1 MCCKR
6 LCHVVHVIVPRS
18 ERSVALLLCSP
29 KDSPVH
35 NPTIPHLFF
44 NPTAILPVSLSNT
57 LHYVSP
63 MPPKRPPPLPRNL
76 FVADGPLGP
85 GSAPLPPSPMSVH
98 PSFIIDAHS
107 FVDHTKPVT
116 SPDLI
121 FAGLSPGSPRP
132 PVKSAVQVKLDVSAE
147 PAQAVLGV
155 KPFSI
160 HPTIL
165 NLILSMPPSITNI
178 AKGSVD
184 IIVPCT
190 LPLVESEWDL
200 VDEAVMALDESYAS
214 TSGAGG
220 AAQEKLVICRDYVV
234 PAVLIVGLW
243 LGYIFSN
250 NSANAALFSRPPSP
264 SPHLAPDP
272 LLHSDAYNLHLA
284 RLAQL
289 SLHANVYLKALPP
302 VVDLTQG
309 NKWWEDRS
317 ELEQVL
323 RMYVAPA
330 IETFGTH
337 RIIFGSFP
345 ALPLA
350 ELVRARQEDMPL
362 DQPISNEE
370 WYAVLRK
377 VVSELGEDAEA
388 MTEIMGGNGAKVY
401 ELH

>member
-1 MCCKR
+1 
-6 LCHVVHVIVPRS
+6 
-18 ERSVALLLCSP
+18 
-29 KDSPVH
+29 
-35 NPTIPHLFF
+35 
-44 NPTAILPVSLSNT
+44 
-57 LHYVSP
+57 
-63 MPPKRPPPLPRNL
+63 MPPKRPPPLPRSL
-76 FVADGPLGP
+76 FIADGPLGP
-85 GSAPLPPSPMSVH
+85 GSAPLPPSPTSVH

-121 FAGLSPGSPRP
+121 FAGLPSGCPRP

-160 HPTIL
+160 HPTVL

-190 LPLVESEWDL
+190 LPLAESEWDL
-200 VDEAVMALDESYAS
+200 VDEAVMALDE
-214 TSGAGG
+214 T
-220 AAQEKLVICRDYVV
+220 
-234 PAVLIVGLW
+234 GL
-243 LGYIFSN
+243 L
-250 NSANAALFSRPPSP
+250 PPP
-264 SPHLAPDP
+264 LTLPPDP

-345 ALPLA
+345 ALPLP
-350 ELVRARQEDMPL
+350 ELVRARQEDVPL
-362 DQPISNEE
+362 HQPISNEE